1 MWMGQGMSKMNVERL
16 LAGQGFGSR
25 RECRGLVLSGRVSVA
40 GALCEDPGTEVEA
53 VDGLPYRVDGVDWEY
68 RTRAYLVLHKPA
80 DYECSL
86 RPVHYPGVHRL
97 LPPQLTARGVQ
108 PVGRLDADTTGLLLF
123 SDDGQFIHTYTSPKK
138 KVPKVYEATVK
149 HPLDETQRAALLA
162 GVLLNDEPA
171 PIAAKACAILGEHLL
186 EMTVTEGKYHLV
198 KRMVAAAGNRV
209 EALHRRAVGHF
220 ELPADLA
227 PGQWRWLSAADL
239 AALAAGR
246 DAD

>member
-53 VDGLPYRVDGVDWEY
+53 VDGLQYRVDGVDWEY

-97 LPPQLTARGVQ
+97 LSPQLTARGVQ

-171 PIAAKACAILGEHLL
+171 PIASC
-186 EMTVTEGKYHLV
+186 
-198 KRMVAAAGNRV
+198 
-209 EALHRRAVGHF
+209 RR
-220 ELPADLA
+220 
-227 PGQWRWLSAADL
+227 S
-239 AALAAGR
+239 
-246 DAD
+246 

>member
-1 MWMGQGMSKMNVERL
+1 MRLSMSKMNVERL

-25 RECRGLVLSGRVSVA
+25 RECRGLVLAGRVSVA

-68 RTRAYLVLHKPA
+68 HTRAYLVLHKPA

-86 RPVHYPGVHRL
+86 RAVHYPGVHRL
-97 LPPQLTARGVQ
+97 LPPQLTVRGVQ

-138 KVPKVYEATVK
+138 NVPTVYVAWVK

-162 GVLLNDEPA
+162 GVQLNDEPA
-171 PIAAKACAILGEHLL
+171 PIAAKACTILSEHVL
-186 EMTVTEGKYHLV
+186 ELTVTEGKYHLV
-198 KRMVAAAGNRV
+198 KRMVAASGSGMVMQSSMLPSLRSSLSGTAVRSSMPV
-209 EALHRRAVGHF
+209 TALRIVCQ
-220 ELPADLA
+220 A
-227 PGQWRWLSAADL
+227 P
-239 AALAAGR
+239 
-246 DAD
+246 

>member
-1 MWMGQGMSKMNVERL
+1 MSKMNVERL

-25 RECRGLVLSGRVSVA
+25 RECRGMLLAGRVAFV
-40 GALCEDPGTEVEA
+40 GVVCDDPGAEVEA
-53 VDGLPYRVDGVDWEY
+53 VDGLPYTVDGVAWEY
-68 RTRAYLVLHKPA
+68 RARAYLVLHKPA

-86 RPVHYPGVHRL
+86 RPAHYPGVHRL

-149 HPLDETQRAALLA
+149 HPLDAAQCAALLA
-162 GVLLNDEPA
+162 GVQLNDEPA
-171 PIAAKACAILGEHLL
+171 PIAAKACAILGEHRL
-186 EMTVTEGKYHLV
+186 ELTVTEGKYHLV

-209 EALHRRAVGHF
+209 EALHRRAVGNF

-227 PGQWRWLSAADL
+227 PGEWRWLSDADL
-239 AALAAGR
+239 AALAGGR
-246 DAD
+246 CTD